1 MKTFRIITTV
11 FIALV
16 WLVSGLYAKL
26 LNQAPWHKMIV
37 ARILSVQY
45 AGMIT
50 NTIGVL
56 EILMSVWVLTRI
68 KHRFCAITQMALVAV
83 MNILEVTFAR
93 DLLLFGW
100 GNVFFATVF
109 IIIIFLNE
117 YIPERSSL

>member
-1 MKTFRIITTV
+1 MRIVNV

-16 WLVSGLYAKL
+16 WLANGLYAKL
-26 LNQAPWHKMIV
+26 LNNAPWHRQIV

-45 AGMIT
+45 SGIII

-56 EILMSVWVLTRI
+56 EILMAIWVLSGI
-68 KHRFCAITQMALVAV
+68 KHRFCAILQIALVAV
-83 MNILEVTFAR
+83 MNILEVTYAR

-100 GNVFFATVF
+100 GNLFFATAF

-117 YIPERSSL
+117 YVPKRSSL